1 MDAPPAMA
9 SLHTMGTDVP
19 CHDEHDRPRI
29 PKDSTSSVL
38 DAAIDLLST
47 ARLDR
52 MAHRISERI
61 KWLAADSAADVHRVV
76 LEGEV
81 LYDGPGVPPEAINAT
96 HIARRIASTRHDGD
110 SSRAPLLWVNN
121 DDLVYPFVWDIW
133 RRDPTPGE
141 DLLTRSLC
149 GDDAAHCALQIAALV
164 GGPFW
169 RSFADTSTN
178 LRTGQATPS
187 TCPAWLVDA
196 ALASGSRDNVAMACD
211 AAILCETL
219 RALECEASARGHAGL
234 GGRSRL
240 VVTTDSEVWR
250 SQVGCI
256 IRPPTRATS
265 TAVAIAP
272 GFWVLGG
279 TGAAATGD
287 GARLATTRQAAG
299 ELARVRAMGTGARLA
314 VAAGDHSHMI
324 DEPPV
329 ILSKALRG
337 ASVSPGG
344 ASRRD
349 ALADIIAFAD
359 TFTRD
364 CLGSVLAAVAA
375 SGIDDDDDGNGDGRC
390 AHSRGGRPSLDAS
403 SPAIA
408 ITKTIGDLDR
418 CLHAIDEAHLRAYL
432 GALWDST
439 PPQPMQIF
447 GIGALG
453 FTRADDGWWRDSCG
467 RIVLWSD
474 FVRDVR
480 AAYVNVGCRGR
491 DTSGGRPSRVAHTD
505 PAHAPGLARTLCR
518 NALAGD
524 PRAADWLTILSV
536 ASHAWKALAV
546 TVRNVAKWR
555 ESGCPVDIVGS
566 TEASSQSGPLV
577 DWVLDVPPHAD
588 LVARFEDMQNA
599 FNAKLLDAIE
609 AAGGR
614 VLWPGSGAHETD
626 PREILPCACP
636 GGALARWRDDPA
648 GCRLCLCRALAYVHV
663 TSTYEDYPDYHRLTC
678 RGALIEAL
686 TCTPL
691 DIDGCQI
698 LATETACRLV
708 GDEARAIRALVRA
721 LYTVDPLRRL
731 VIHRAQAAM
740 VPVLTD
746 APS

>member
-1 MDAPPAMA
+1 MA
-9 SLHTMGTDVP
+9 LLHTMGTGVP
-19 CHDEHDRPRI
+19 CHDEHDRPRR
-29 PKDSTSSVL
+29 PKGATSPML
-38 DAAIDLLST
+38 GAAIDLLST
-47 ARLDR
+47 TRLDR
-52 MAHRISERI
+52 MAHRISARI
-61 KWLAADSAADVHRVV
+61 KWLAGNSAADVHRVV

-81 LYDGPGVPPEAINAT
+81 LYDGPGVPPEAIDAT
-96 HIARRIASTRHDGD
+96 DIARRIASAKHDGD
-110 SSRAPLLWVNN
+110 SSRTPLLWVNN
-121 DDLVYPFVWDIW
+121 DDSAYPFIWDIW
-133 RRDPTPGE
+133 RRDPTPGG
-141 DLLTRSLC
+141 DLLMWSLC

-164 GGPFW
+164 GGLFW
-169 RSFADTSTN
+169 RSLADTSTN
-178 LRTGQATPS
+178 LRTGRATPS
-187 TCPAWLVDA
+187 MCPAWLIDA
-196 ALASGSRDNVAMACD
+196 ALASDSRDNVATACD

-219 RALECEASARGHAGL
+219 HALECEASTRGHAGL
-234 GGRSRL
+234 GGHSRL

-250 SQVGCI
+250 SQVGPI
-256 IRPPTRATS
+256 VRPPTRVTS
-265 TAVAIAP
+265 TAVAIVS

-279 TGAAATGD
+279 TGAAAAGD
-287 GARLATTRQAAG
+287 GARLVTTRQAAG

-324 DEPPV
+324 NEPPV
-329 ILSKALRG
+329 ILSKTLRG

-375 SGIDDDDDGNGDGRC
+375 SGIDGDGNDDGRC
-390 AHSRGGRPSLDAS
+390 AHSRGGRASLGAS
-403 SPAIA
+403 SPAIS
-408 ITKTIGDLDR
+408 ITETICDLDC
-418 CLHAIDEAHLRAYL
+418 CLRAIDEAHLRAYL
-432 GALWDST
+432 GVLWDSA

-467 RIVLWSD
+467 RIVMWSD

-518 NALAGD
+518 DALAGD

-536 ASHAWKALAV
+536 ASHACKALAA

-566 TEASSQSGPLV
+566 TATAPSQARPLV

-588 LVARFEDMQNA
+588 LAARFEDMQNTS
-599 FNAKLLDAIE
+599 NAKLLDAIE

-636 GGALARWRDDPA
+636 GGALSRWRDDPA

-663 TSTYEDYPDYHRLTC
+663 TSTYDDYPDYHRLTC

-691 DIDGCQI
+691 DIDGRQI

-708 GDEARAIRALVRA
+708 GDEARTIRALVRA